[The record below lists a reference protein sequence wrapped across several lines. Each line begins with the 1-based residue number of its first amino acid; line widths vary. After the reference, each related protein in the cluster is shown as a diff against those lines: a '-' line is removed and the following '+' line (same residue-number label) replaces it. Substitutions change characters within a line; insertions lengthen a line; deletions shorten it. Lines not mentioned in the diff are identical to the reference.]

1 MSDLDDGAADDER
14 VCFCRVIA
22 VKASVYED
30 KVSASPIG
38 TTW

>member
-1 MSDLDDGAADDER
+1 MSSYDADAADDKR

-30 KVSASPIG
+30 KVSASALY